1 MRTLTSICDTTF
13 GKISVITM
21 NVVVGT
27 AIGLL
32 ASLTLQER
40 NLVATATQTI
50 NTSRHGQKKPVLLTQ
65 SYYDTCPRAEPVRI
79 FETKNYWLSICKGSN
94 NVLFYRGVR
103 KADRNQGINVE
114 NVRVID
120 GYTYRIRNGSTDYKI
135 SKQALVVV
143 QNGKVILKEKIIR
156 VK

>member
-1 MRTLTSICDTTF
+1 MRMLTSICNTAV
-13 GKISVITM
+13 GEISVVAR
-21 NVVVGT
+21 NFVAT

-32 ASLTLQER
+32 AFLTLHSC
-40 NLVATATQTI
+40 NVAATASQTI
-50 NTSRHGQKKPVLLTQ
+50 NTTRLDQKTSGLLTQ
-65 SYYDTCPRAEPVRI
+65 SYYDTCPRAEPVRL

-94 NVLFYRGVR
+94 NALFYRGVR

-114 NVRVID
+114 NVQVID
-120 GYTYRIRNGSTDYKI
+120 GYTYRIRNGSTEYKI

-143 QNGKVILKEKIIR
+143 QNGKVILQEKVIR